1 MMNFVKENILVVI
14 FVILAV
20 VVSMIAILDEKKNI
34 LDGIKS
40 NVLKIIV
47 ILIILIFYVL
57 LVLFDFNVI

>member
-14 FVILAV
+14 FVILTV